1 MSLLTNTTENTVYR
15 IGSNSKL
22 LTAYTILVEV
32 GHAYWHRPVTDFVPE
47 LAAAAASCNSTAEP
61 LLCVDWHG
69 ITLGALAS
77 HLAGP

>member
-1 MSLLTNTTENTVYR
+1 MHAVAEDTVYR

-32 GHAYWHRPVTDFVPE
+32 GHAHWHRPVVDFVPE
-47 LAAAAASCNSTAEP
+47 LAAAAVTCNATTQP
-61 LLCVDWHG
+61 LLCPDWNS

-77 HLAGP
+77 HLSGH